1 MRIIQHRRVYL
12 SFSAAFVAAAVAAI
26 VLFGFR
32 LGIDFTGGSLV
43 EVSFTSVRPS
53 VDAMRRVIEEAGFDP
68 LLQPVGSDRVLVR
81 INRSDEGVK
90 TAVLSGLQRIGEVN
104 VQSFSLI
111 GPTISRE
118 ITRKA
123 VIAVAL
129 ALVLIV
135 LYIAFAFRKVIRPV
149 SSWIYG
155 LATLVALFHDVVIS
169 LGVYAI
175 LGRYL
180 AVEFNTA
187 AIAAVLTILGFSV
200 HDTIVV
206 FDRTRENLLKG
217 IGGSFEEVVN
227 ASVNQTMARSL
238 NTSLTV
244 VFALMAVFLFGG
256 ATTKYF
262 ALVLILGIIF
272 GTYSSIFVASPIL
285 VIWDRWRKR

>member
-1 MRIIQHRRVYL
+1 MKIIQHRRLYL
-12 SFSAAFVAAAVAAI
+12 SLSAVFVAAAIAA
-26 VLFGFR
+26 LAFFGFR

-43 EVSFTSVRPS
+43 DVSFSSPRPS

-68 LLQPVGSDRVLVR
+68 ILQPVGRDRVLVR

-90 TAVLSGLQRIGEVN
+90 AAVLTGLQRIGEAN
-104 VQSFSLI
+104 IQSFSLI

-129 ALVLIV
+129 ALLLIV
-135 LYIAFAFRKVIRPV
+135 LYVAFAFRKVVRPI

-155 LATLVALFHDVVIS
+155 LATLIALFHDVVIS
-169 LGVYAI
+169 LGAYAL
-175 LGRYL
+175 LGRFMG
-180 AVEFNTA
+180 VEFNTA

-217 IGGSFEEVVN
+217 MNGSFEEVVN
-227 ASVNQTMARSL
+227 ASVNQTMARSI

-244 VFALMAVFLFGG
+244 VLALLAVFLFGG
-256 ATTKYF
+256 ASTKYF
-262 ALVLILGIIF
+262 ALVLILGIVF

-285 VIWDRWRKR
+285 VIWERWRKR

>member
-1 MRIIQHRRVYL
+1 MKIIQHRRLYL
-12 SFSAAFVAAAVAAI
+12 SLSAAFVAAAISAMA
-26 VLFGFR
+26 LFGFR

-43 EVSFTSVRPS
+43 EVSFSSPRPS
-53 VDAMRRVIEEAGFDP
+53 VDAMRRVIEETGFDP
-68 LLQPVGSDRVLVR
+68 VLQPIGTDRVLVR
-81 INRSDEGVK
+81 TGKSDEGVK
-90 TAVLSGLQRIGEVN
+90 NTTLVALQRIGEAKVER
-104 VQSFSLI
+104 FSLI

-123 VIAVAL
+123 AIAVAL
-129 ALVLIV
+129 ALALIV
-135 LYIAFAFRKVIRPV
+135 LYIAFAFRKVVRPV

-155 LATLVALFHDVVIS
+155 LATLIALFHDVVIS
-169 LGVYAI
+169 LGAYAV
-175 LGRYL
+175 LGRSL
-180 AVEFNTA
+180 GVEFNTA

-227 ASVNQTMARSL
+227 ASVNQTMARSI

-244 VFALMAVFLFGG
+244 VLALLAVFLVGG

-285 VIWDRWRKR
+285 VIWERWRRR

>member
-1 MRIIQHRRVYL
+1 MRIIQHRRIYL
-12 SFSAAFVAAAVAAI
+12 SLSAAFVIAAAAAI
-26 VLFGFR
+26 AVFGFR

-43 EVSFTSVRPS
+43 EISFSSPRPS
-53 VDAMRRVIEEAGFDP
+53 VDSMRRVIEEAGFDP
-68 LLQPVGSDRVLVR
+68 ILQPIGTDRVLVR
-81 INRSDEGVK
+81 SKQSDEGVK
-90 TAVLSGLQRIGEVN
+90 ATTLFALQRIGEAK
-104 VQSFSLI
+104 VQRFSLI

-118 ITRKA
+118 IARKA
-123 VIAVAL
+123 AIAVAL
-129 ALVLIV
+129 ALLLIV
-135 LYIAFAFRKVIRPV
+135 LYIAFAFRKVVRPV

-155 LATLVALFHDVVIS
+155 LATLIALFHDVVIS
-169 LGVYAI
+169 VGAYAV
-175 LGRYL
+175 LGRFL
-180 AVEFNTA
+180 GVEFNTA

-217 IGGSFEEVVN
+217 TAGTFEEVVN
-227 ASVNQTMARSL
+227 ASVNQSVARSI

-262 ALVLILGIIF
+262 ALVLILGIAF

-285 VIWDRWRKR
+285 VIWERWRKR